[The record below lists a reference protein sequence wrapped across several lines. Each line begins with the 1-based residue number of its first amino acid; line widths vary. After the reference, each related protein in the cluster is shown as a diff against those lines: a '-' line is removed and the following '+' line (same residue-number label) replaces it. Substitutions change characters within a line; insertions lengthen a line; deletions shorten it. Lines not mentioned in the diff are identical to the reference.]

1 MEAAGSLQ
9 PHSITRDYFQVI
21 QKEPWEPQ
29 SKRIDQES
37 LNSGLAALLQLCLS
51 TFYCDEFYVRFVFF
65 YQVQSSHLRDI
76 IGLAIAYG
84 GVSPHAAGLMSNSET
99 SETISAAFDP

>member
-1 MEAAGSLQ
+1 M
-9 PHSITRDYFQVI
+9 D
-21 QKEPWEPQ
+21 QKF
-29 SKRIDQES
+29 

-51 TFYCDEFYVRFVFF
+51 TLYCVFYVRFVFL
-65 YQVQSSHLRDI
+65 YQIQSNYLRNI
-76 IGLAIAYG
+76 IYLAIVYG